1 MSIEKPLFG
10 RGADFAS
17 RRKKK
22 QGAGFVDAGRQGP
35 PHHAFGQHRFA
46 PTQDLVAP
54 AHVCRRAFRPGK
66 GASRPP
72 RCILRYRLAQL
83 QALHLQQRHST
94 HAHSIHLQQA
104 QALFSTLAAF
114 MTFSSIYGGMP
125 LSED

>member
-1 MSIEKPLFG
+1 LR
-10 RGADFAS
+10 RGA
-17 RRKKK
+17 RKSKALVSSK
-22 QGAGFVDAGRQGP
+22 RGRQGP
-35 PHHAFGQHRFA
+35 PHPAFGLHRFA
-46 PTQDLVAP
+46 PTQDLVAT
-54 AHVCRRAFRPGK
+54 ARVCRRAFRPGKK

-72 RCILRYRLAQL
+72 RCILRHRLAQL

-94 HAHSIHLQQA
+94 HAHSMHLQQA